1 MDVIAL
7 TLFGFFLLGFIL
19 YWRFQHRGKVE
30 SFLEH
35 NQNVMP
41 LFRERS
47 AKIKYDI
54 LQDTLKDDL
63 DTLKELENLRLD
75 YTEGRID
82 VEKYEAEL
90 STMQD
95 EYIKR

>member
-7 TLFGFFLLGFIL
+7 TVFGFFLLGFIL
-19 YWRFQHRGKVE
+19 YWRFRHRGKVE

-54 LQDTLKDDL
+54 LQELLNDDL
-63 DTLKELENLRLD
+63 NGLKELEKLRLD

-90 STMQD
+90 SNLQ
-95 EYIKR
+95 EQHIKH

>member
-7 TLFGFFLLGFIL
+7 TVFGFFLLGFIL
-19 YWRFQHRGKVE
+19 YWRFRHRGKVE

-54 LQDTLKDDL
+54 AVLIAIIYFEQVQFEIILQ
-63 DTLKELENLRLD
+63 
-75 YTEGRID
+75 
-82 VEKYEAEL
+82 
-90 STMQD
+90 
-95 EYIKR
+95 

>member
-1 MDVIAL
+1 MDVIVF
-7 TLFGFFLLGFIL
+7 TLLGFFLLGFIL

-63 DTLKELENLRLD
+63 DALKTLENIRLD

-90 STMQD
+90 SNLQ
-95 EYIKR
+95 EQYIKL